1 MSKSP
6 ELRVALIQ
14 YDIAHSAPHVNRQ
27 TIERLLAQL
36 PKDTDLVVLPEMF
49 TTGFGPHAVRDA
61 EAMDG
66 PTVEWMKAMSRSH
79 GIFLMGSLPVRE
91 GASIYNRLIGVSPEG
106 QLHYIDKRHLFSYMG
121 EDKAFAAGQ
130 MRGVWHWKGW
140 SIMPAVCYD
149 LRFPVW
155 LRNDLQYDL
164 LIVVAN
170 WPVARIEA
178 WKTLL
183 KARAIE
189 NQAYVVG
196 VNRIGR
202 DANEVEYGGYSSLI
216 RYDGAVMLQAG
227 EVETILHCRI
237 DHHALYKFRTQFPFL
252 DDRDAFTIQLKDA

>member
-1 MSKSP
+1 MSASTA
-6 ELRVALIQ
+6 LGVALVQ
-14 YDIAHSAPHVNRQ
+14 YAIADSAPLANRQ
-27 TIERLLAQL
+27 KVEGMLSRL
-36 PKDTDLVVLPEMF
+36 PPDTDLVVLPEMF
-49 TTGFGPHAVRDA
+49 TTGFGAHAVRDA
-61 EAMDG
+61 EPMDG

-79 GIFLMGSLPVRE
+79 DIFLMGSLPIRE
-91 GASIYNRLIGVSPEG
+91 GESVYNRLIGVAPEG
-106 QLHYIDKRHLFSYMG
+106 QLHYIDKRHLFRYMG
-121 EDKAFAAGQ
+121 EDQAFAAGQ
-130 MRGVWHWKGW
+130 KREVWYWKGW

-164 LIVVAN
+164 LVVVAN
-170 WPVARIEA
+170 WPTPRIDA
-178 WKTLL
+178 WKVLL

-202 DANEVEYGGYSSLI
+202 DINAVEYGGYSTLI

-237 DHHALYKFRTQFPFL
+237 DHRALYKFRDQFPFL